1 MSKPKLIIYWSRR
14 DFRLTDNPALI
25 SSINAANTQGV
36 PMIGLYILDPKLLDD
51 ESLNIGSARR
61 LFLAHSLADFV
72 HKFNDF
78 RICINTPKE
87 IFSVLAKN
95 FDLEVFANSDIEP
108 YAIEREKTILEELE
122 EQGGKFNLFKD
133 QLSITPDVLTGAG
146 KLYSVF
152 TPYKRA
158 IWNDFLALKSLP
170 RVNPKTAI
178 TEKVDFELNLQQYGL
193 KSLEIPE
200 LIEDTATAIYDLIKQ
215 PDILSLDNGLK
226 INVSELM
233 QNLNIEPIAKSGFP
247 YSNEEE
253 ALSHLGQFLD
263 FRILHYK
270 ETRDNLSLEA
280 SLGNQNSNMSTAL
293 KWGLISVRTIVAK
306 IVSQYGLEAINSNE
320 SISHYISELIWREF
334 YRYILYHHP
343 HLLNQEFQTK
353 FQGTI
358 EWEKGGKA
366 LEYFVAWIQGKTGYP
381 IVDAAMM
388 EIAKSGVMHNRA
400 RMIVASI
407 LTKNLGIDWR
417 WGQAYFRLMLL
428 DLDEASNNGGWQW
441 AGSVGVDPKPI
452 RIFNPY
458 LQAENYDKTNSYQKK
473 WLTDNQSKYKPLIE
487 HSLARDLAIRRFNRA
502 RGIDDIKQEGEEY
515 NIESNARIF

>member
-25 SSINAANTQGV
+25 SSINAANTQNA

-51 ESLNIGSARR
+51 ENLNIGSARR
-61 LFLAHSLADFV
+61 LFLANTLADFA
-72 HKFNDF
+72 HKFKDF

-87 IFSVLAKN
+87 VFSVLAKN
-95 FDLEVFANSDIEP
+95 FELEVYANSDIEP
-108 YAIEREKTILEELE
+108 YAIEREKIILEELE

-152 TPYKRA
+152 TPYKKA
-158 IWNDFLALKSLP
+158 IWNDFLALKSQP
-170 RVNPKTAI
+170 RVNPIRGLTSEPI
-178 TEKVDFELNLQQYGL
+178 LDLDLQQYGL
-193 KSLEIPE
+193 KNLVIPE
-200 LIEDTATAIYDLIKQ
+200 LIEDTATAIYDIIKK

-233 QNLNIEPIAKSGFP
+233 QNLDIVPIEKSIFP

-253 ALSHLGQFLD
+253 ALVHLDGFLD

-306 IVSQYGLEAINSNE
+306 IVTRHGIEVINANE

-334 YRYILYHHP
+334 YHYILYHHP

-366 LEYFVAWIQGKTGYP
+366 LEYFVAWIQGKTGYRV
-381 IVDAAMM
+381 VDAAMM
-388 EIAKSGVMHNRA
+388 EIAKSGLMHNRS

-458 LQAENYDKTNSYQKK
+458 LQAENYDKTNSYQNK
-473 WLTDNQSKYKPLIE
+473 WLSPSQSKYKPLIE
-487 HSLARDLAIRRFNRA
+487 HSLARDMAIRRFNRA
-502 RGIDDIKQEGEEY
+502 RGIDDANSGI
-515 NIESNARIF
+515 NIEDNARIF